1 MGVKAPDV
9 AAALEIERESYLKME
24 RETWR
29 ISLQEAVI
37 IADVLGVN
45 VNQLKFPAPAKGE
58 EPPESLDAMIE
69 GKSDDLK
76 KLIRGAVKGMIQ

>member
-9 AAALEIERESYLKME
+9 ADALEIERESYLKME

-29 ISLQEAVI
+29 ISLQEAVL
-37 IADVLGVN
+37 IARELGVS
-45 VNQLKFPAPAKGE
+45 VDQLKFPAPADGE
-58 EPPESLDAMIE
+58 KAPESLDAMIE